1 MTDLTL
7 QQIANAE
14 IVPDMGGPEQWLIRT
29 GEEEYEFVPK
39 NARNTLL
46 LKDNEVN
53 EKGGVIVA
61 GDYSVVLDFEAD
73 TFRLAGPSRS
83 VNVPSESEENV
94 LWAAYDRDEARLARL
109 FSNLTEGRVRVGTV
123 DYFLPRFREARE
135 DDMLRKVEDG
145 WLVDDEILVNWRA
158 ENYAINVEETH
169 LVKGG
174 GTVVA
179 DETKPARDLDFG
191 NLPDE
196 ATVQTPTGGEV
207 ELFDDEIE
215 FLATVE
221 FLLEERGYIVDNGLI
236 GDAVEQAQVSAFTDT
251 KSGLHHGH
259 GLQKHD
265 LSDLGVTDE
274 AIQRLWSNSYDHT
287 GVWEMGIR
295 EQEFKNAPFS
305 VFEDAENHDA
315 DKWRKIKSTQ
325 EKAPIPQS
333 TKDQLE
339 EMYS

>member
-46 LKDNEVN
+46 LKTDVLE
-53 EKGGVIVA
+53 EGSRSA
-61 GDYSVVLDFEAD
+61 GDYTVHMDFRAD
-73 TFRLAGPSRS
+73 TFRLEGPSRT
-83 VNVPSESEENV
+83 VQVPTESEENV

-109 FSNLTEGRVRVGTV
+109 FSNLTEGRVRIGTV

-169 LVKGG
+169 LVEGG

-191 NLPDE
+191 HVPDE
-196 ATVQTPTGGEV
+196 ATIETPTGGDV
-207 ELFDDEIE
+207 DLFQQEIE

-236 GDAVEQAQVSAFTDT
+236 GDAVERAQVNAFTDT

-274 AIQRLWSNSYDHT
+274 AIQRLWSNSNDHT
-287 GVWEMGIR
+287 AAWEMGIR
-295 EQEFKNAPFS
+295 EQEFKNAPFP
-305 VFEDAENHDA
+305 VFEDAENDNA
-315 DKWRKIKSTQ
+315 EKWRKIHNTQ
-325 EKAPIPQS
+325 DKAPIPQS

-339 EMYS
+339 EMYA